1 MDIWML
7 IVEENKEF
15 TEFGSASISRMCRLH
30 SEIELL
36 VFLSVFLRSS
46 FSKCSLKM
54 LAITGE
60 IGEPIAAPEV
70 CSKIKLVAIGEV
82 SDC

>member
-1 MDIWML
+1 
-7 IVEENKEF
+7 
-15 TEFGSASISRMCRLH
+15 
-30 SEIELL
+30 
-36 VFLSVFLRSS
+36 
-46 FSKCSLKM
+46 M